1 MQVAQLCHVPYA
13 ATEYCIC
20 RQADKPPSTMFM
32 APRSARFCLEVVD
45 VSEHSRSPCTCQGR
59 EEIQEDDLFTALEK
73 IQQERLGGSMNSSQS
88 TDETV
93 RIAWDRISQWCATVQ
108 HGEASS

>member
-1 MQVAQLCHVPYA
+1 MSV
-13 ATEYCIC
+13 
-20 RQADKPPSTMFM
+20 S
-32 APRSARFCLEVVD
+32 APRVPPAS
-45 VSEHSRSPCTCQGR
+45 CQGR

-93 RIAWDRISQWCATVQ
+93 RMNKFEDCRTVSMCMPPQGIALPVLLQLCR
-108 HGEASS
+108 G